1 MTTPHERMR
10 ALRWGYELVHSVAI
24 DESLPE
30 TLRSRALAVAVAVDY
45 PAPEVIEQV
54 RSEGLRG
61 LEPSAVEAFCN
72 ARRLFQDVARTK
84 DLSDLRRRDVQ
95 GTLRHFDPDD
105 SILRL
110 LVRAEALRDWL
121 E

>member
-30 TLRSRALAVAVAVDY
+30 TLRSRALAVAVDY

-61 LEPSAVEAFCN
+61 LKPSAV
-72 ARRLFQDVARTK
+72 
-84 DLSDLRRRDVQ
+84 
-95 GTLRHFDPDD
+95 
-105 SILRL
+105 
-110 LVRAEALRDWL
+110 
-121 E
+121 